1 MAPTQKPTILIVED
15 DVQLRL
21 LLSTILTQSGYSVR
35 SAEDGF
41 SALAEI
47 RNQVP
52 DLILSDL
59 YMSGMSGFEFL
70 SVVRRRFTAVRVIAM
85 SSAFSGGE
93 VPAGI
98 AADAFFEKATSVVD
112 LLHMVERMTRPD
124 ALPSVH
130 DPSALA
136 PLWIDAPTGESYV
149 MMTCPE
155 CLRPFPQ
162 VLGKAITPI
171 QEAGCVYCRSLVHY
185 AIVQP
190 IVPAPVQAFQRSPD
204 AESSMPLSVSALS

>member
-1 MAPTQKPTILIVED
+1 MLPIRKPTVLIVED

-21 LLSTILTQSGYSVR
+21 LLSAILTQSGYSVR
-35 SAEDGF
+35 SAGDGF
-41 SALAEI
+41 SALVEI
-47 RNQVP
+47 RSEVP
-52 DLILSDL
+52 NLILSDL

-70 SVVRRRFTAVRVIAM
+70 SVVRRRFPAVRVIAM
-85 SSAFSGGE
+85 SSAFSGGA

-98 AADAFFEKATSVVD
+98 AADAFFEKATSVVA
-112 LLHMVERMTRPD
+112 LLQMVEIMTRPD

-130 DPSALA
+130 GPSALA
-136 PLWIDAPTGESYV
+136 PIWIDAPTGESYV

-162 VLGKAITPI
+162 VLGKVVSPI

-190 IVPAPVQAFQRSPD
+190 IATAPAQAFQRNPD
-204 AESSMPLSVSALS
+204 AEIAIAS